1 MITILKLNE
10 YEKYHGYYDGFYIQK
25 VKQGTQETTDE
36 EWFLISNFIQ
46 DIRLV
51 DKGLTSKEFSENLK
65 KRLKEN
71 CDDNDTIDLLEKLSK
86 ENW

>member
-10 YEKYHGYYDGFYIQK
+10 YEVYHGYYDGFYIQK
-25 VKQGTQETTDE
+25 IQKGIQKTNDE

-51 DKGLTSKEFSENLK
+51 KEGLASKEFSENLD

-71 CDDNDTIDLLEKLSK
+71 CDNENTVSLLKKLANEK
-86 ENW
+86 W

>member
-1 MITILKLNE
+1 MITTSNLNE

-25 VKQGTQETTDE
+25 IKQGTQETNDE
-36 EWFLISNFIQ
+36 EWFLIGNFIQ

-51 DKGLTSKEFSENLK
+51 NKGLTSKEFSEKLK
-65 KRLKEN
+65 KKLKAN
-71 CDDNDTIDLLEKLSK
+71 CDNEDTISLLKKLAK

>member
-25 VKQGTQETTDE
+25 VKHGTQETSDE
-36 EWFLISNFIQ
+36 EWFMISNLIQ
-46 DIRLV
+46 DVRLV
-51 DKGLTSKEFSENLK
+51 NKGLTSKEFSENLEEM
-65 KRLKEN
+65 LKEN
-71 CDDNDTIDLLEKLSK
+71 CDNEGTINLLKKLAN